1 MPNVVGEH
9 RDFLSA
15 SRDRYSRT
23 ALTSLQL
30 RVLMEI
36 SGDCLIISTR
46 VSKKEPSK
54 VTCNEIWAIE
64 ITGDVLSRSANRRP
78 ALRTFIFVWLSA

>member
-1 MPNVVGEH
+1 MSPNKAAHQKVESLMPNVVGEH
-9 RDFLSA
+9 RCA
-15 SRDRYSRT
+15 SRDRYSPT

-46 VSKKEPSK
+46 G
-54 VTCNEIWAIE
+54 I
-64 ITGDVLSRSANRRP
+64 
-78 ALRTFIFVWLSA
+78 